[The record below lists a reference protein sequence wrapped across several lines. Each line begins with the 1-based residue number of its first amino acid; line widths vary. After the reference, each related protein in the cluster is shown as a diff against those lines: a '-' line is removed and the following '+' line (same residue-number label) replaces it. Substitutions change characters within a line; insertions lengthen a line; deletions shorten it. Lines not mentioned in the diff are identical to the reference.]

1 MSLLQRLYFWLTR
14 EPVTHVSATWLREQ
28 ARAETTVGVDLP
40 RWRLPKER
48 A

>member
-1 MSLLQRLYFWLTR
+1 MSLLQRLYLWLTR
-14 EPVTHVSATWLREQ
+14 EPVTHVSSAWLRDQ

-40 RWRLPKER
+40 RWRLPNER

>member
-1 MSLLQRLYFWLTR
+1 MTLLHRLYHWLTR
-14 EPVTHVSATWLREQ
+14 EPHTHVSAAWLHQQ
-28 ARAETTVGVDLP
+28 ARAEATVGVDLP